1 MQPEDAAA
9 APQPSSGAA
18 VKQWLAD
25 LNAQVARIPGS
36 RFIYPALIFLVALA
50 GYRVAQSSV
59 EFYQH
64 QIYLAEAMLHGSF
77 DVKAAGI
84 PEYYS
89 DTVTV
94 GDAKYLPYGPAP
106 AILLMPGVALQGTSF
121 SEMDFTI
128 FLGAVNAVLFWYI
141 LGQVRVSAFARWL
154 GVIFFTFGTVHF
166 YAATEGTLWF
176 YNHIAA
182 VFFLQIAILLFL
194 KRTPLF
200 LPAIFLGLAWFSR
213 GPTLVAAPFF
223 VYGIIHRHDEN
234 FSLKSLIEL
243 DFYKRYFTSKAFGDT
258 LVFGAGLVPFAIFT
272 LWYNEVRFGDPFDS
286 GFQRV
291 YETYTN
297 SGQVYSFYLNPNY
310 PPDPPWGKHLNA
322 GPFGLFDIRNV
333 PLHIYTLF
341 MMPPDYYPDL
351 SIVRPSPYGLSIFL
365 TSPAFIFAFF
375 VKRKTWLIPACWLA
389 VGLITIPLF
398 LHYAQGWV
406 QYGYRFLLDFMPFLA
421 ILTVMGFDENRKSRF
436 GLIAMIVLVA
446 VSLASNSWGRYW
458 GNEGGW

>member
-9 APQPSSGAA
+9 APQPSSRAA
-18 VKQWLAD
+18 VEQWLTD
-25 LNAQVARIPGS
+25 LSAQVARIPGS

-64 QIYLAEAMLHGSF
+64 HIYLAEAMLHGSF

-84 PEYYS
+84 PDYYQ

-121 SEMDFTI
+121 SQMDFTL

-141 LGQVRVSAFARWL
+141 LGLVRVSAFSRWL

-166 YAATEGTLWF
+166 YSATEGTLWF

-182 VFFLQIAILLFL
+182 VFFLQIAIILFL
-194 KRTPLF
+194 KRAPLF
-200 LPAIFLGLAWFSR
+200 LPAFVLGLAWLSR
-213 GPTLVAAPFF
+213 SPTLIAMPFF
-223 VYGIIHRHDEN
+223 LYGILTRWDEN
-234 FSLKSLIEL
+234 FSLKSLIQV
-243 DFYKRYFTSKAFGDT
+243 DFYKRFVRSKALADGIIFGI
-258 LVFGAGLVPFAIFT
+258 GLVPLGIFY

-286 GFQRV
+286 GFNTV

-297 SGQVYSFYLNPNY
+297 GGLAYSFYRVDY
-310 PPDPPWGKHLNA
+310 PQAAHFP
-322 GPFGLFDIRNV
+322 LFDVRNI
-333 PLHIYTLF
+333 PLHIYTMF
-341 MMPPDYYPDL
+341 FMPPDYHPDL

-365 TSPAFIFAFF
+365 TSPAFIYAFF
-375 VKRKTWLIPACWLA
+375 VKRKTWLTPACWLA

-398 LHYAQGWV
+398 MHYSQGWV
-406 QYGYRFLLDFMPFLA
+406 QYGYRFLLDYMPFLA
-421 ILTVMGFDENRKSRF
+421 ILTVMGFDDHQSRN
-436 GLIAMIVLVA
+436 GRILMITLVA
-446 VSLASNSWGRYW
+446 ISVASGSWGRYW
-458 GNEGGW
+458 GNELGW